1 MEGMSFMRQSG
12 SVRYAPAAP
21 GLYEQPEELFGLGQ
35 ETTVADNSRT
45 LAVIGLVAS
54 IPIGI
59 YIASKTAKLIFGL
72 IPVFVAG
79 VSLGYLV
86 GARK

>member
-1 MEGMSFMRQSG
+1 MRQSG
-12 SVRYAPAAP
+12 SVRYAPATP
-21 GLYEQPEELFGLGQ
+21 GLYRYEQPEEMFGLGQ
-35 ETTVADNSRT
+35 ETDTTKDGRT
-45 LAVIGLVAS
+45 LAMVGLIAS

>member
-1 MEGMSFMRQSG
+1 MGFMRQSG
-12 SVRYAPAAP
+12 SVRYATAAP

-35 ETTVADNSRT
+35 EAVVENSRT

-59 YIASKTAKLIFGL
+59 YIASKTAKLVFGL